1 MHIDGL
7 YDNVHT
13 EMLTAML
20 EKRIEALETTHE
32 RQWVELTDIEVEA
45 VWQELKDAGTLS
57 HKTFARAIE
66 AKLKQKNGY

>member
-13 EMLTAML
+13 AML
-20 EKRIEALETTHE
+20 EKRIQALEKPHE
-32 RQWVELTDIEVEA
+32 RQWVALTDAVIDA

-66 AKLKQKNGY
+66 AKSKQKNDY

>member
-13 EMLTAML
+13 AML
-20 EKRIEALETTHE
+20 EKRVEALEKTHE

-66 AKLKQKNGY
+66 AKLKKKNGY

>member
-13 EMLTAML
+13 AML
-20 EKRIEALETTHE
+20 EKRIAALEKPHE
-32 RQWVELTDIEVEA
+32 RQWVALTDAVIDA
-45 VWQELKDAGTLS
+45 VWQELKDAGTMS

-66 AKLKQKNGY
+66 AKSKQENGC

>member
-13 EMLTAML
+13 AML
-20 EKRIEALETTHE
+20 EKRIKALETTHE
-32 RQWVELTDIEVEA
+32 RQWVELTDAEIDECDIA
-45 VWQELKDAGTLS
+45 AMSAGADSLYNRR
-57 HKTFARAIE
+57 FYRLVE

>member
-13 EMLTAML
+13 AML
-20 EKRIEALETTHE
+20 EKRIKALETTHQ
-32 RQWVELTDIEVEA
+32 RQWVELTDAEITS
-45 VWQELKDAGTLS
+45 ELDQLIYSGPGTLS